1 MMTAI
6 SMPAAGASLAQGQ
19 PGASPFVAL
28 APFFI
33 IMVIFYVLLILPQQ
47 KQRKKVQQMLNELKA
62 GDKVIT
68 NGGIYGTILGVEG
81 DTVQLRIADQVR
93 IRVSKQAIAGLQ
105 TEPKEN

>member
-1 MMTAI
+1 MTATPI
-6 SMPAAGASLAQGQ
+6 PAASLVLAQS
-19 PGASPFVAL
+19 PPSTSPFVAL

-47 KQRKKVQQMLNELKA
+47 KQRKKLQQMLQELKA

-81 DTVQLRIADQVR
+81 DTVQLRIAEQVR
-93 IRVSKQAIAGLQ
+93 IRVSKQAIAGMQ
-105 TEPKEN
+105 AEPKET

>member
-6 SMPAAGASLAQGQ
+6 SIPAAGAFLAQS
-19 PGASPFVAL
+19 PPSSSPFVAL

-47 KQRKKVQQMLNELKA
+47 KQRKKLQQMLSNLKS

-105 TEPKEN
+105 AEPKES

>member
-1 MMTAI
+1 MTAFP
-6 SMPAAGASLAQGQ
+6 MPAAAAALAQ
-19 PGASPFVAL
+19 SPSSSSPLVAL

-47 KQRKKVQQMLNELKA
+47 KQRKKLQQMLSELKA

-93 IRVSKQAIAGLQ
+93 IRVSKQAIAGMQ
-105 TEPKEN
+105 AEPKES

>member
-6 SMPAAGASLAQGQ
+6 SMPAAGAALAQSQ
-19 PGASPFVAL
+19 PSSSPFVAL

-33 IMVIFYVLLILPQQ
+33 IMVIFYVLLIMPQQ
-47 KQRKKVQQMLNELKA
+47 KQRKKLQQMLSELKS

-68 NGGIYGTILGVEG
+68 SGGIYGTILGVEG
-81 DTVQLRIADQVR
+81 DTVQLRIAEQVR

-105 TEPKEN
+105 AEPKEG

>member
-6 SMPAAGASLAQGQ
+6 SMPAAGAVLAQS
-19 PGASPFVAL
+19 PSSSSPFVAL

-47 KQRKKVQQMLNELKA
+47 KQRKKVQQMLNELKS

-81 DTVQLRIADQVR
+81 DTVQLRIAEQVR
-93 IRVSKQAIAGLQ
+93 IRVSKQSIAGLQ
-105 TEPKEN
+105 AEPKES

>member
-1 MMTAI
+1 MTNVI
-6 SMPAAGASLAQGQ
+6 SISGASLALAQGQ
-19 PGASPFVAL
+19 PSSSPFVAL

-47 KQRKKVQQMLNELKA
+47 KQRKKTQQMLNELKS

-81 DTVQLRIADQVR
+81 DTVQLRIAEQVR
-93 IRVSKQAIAGLQ
+93 IRISKQAIAGMQ
-105 TEPKEN
+105 AEPKES

>member
-1 MMTAI
+1 MTGTPN
-6 SMPAAGASLAQGQ
+6 PAASLALAQSQ
-19 PGASPFVAL
+19 PGSSPFMAL

-47 KQRKKVQQMLNELKA
+47 KQRKKLQQMLTELKA

-81 DTVQLRIADQVR
+81 DTVQLRIAEQVR
-93 IRVSKQAIAGLQ
+93 IRVSKQAIAGMQ
-105 TEPKEN
+105 AEPKET